1 MNIAAFYGHFLSF
14 SGTKRRKEFW
24 LCNGIALAISVTG
37 GVIAGLGV
45 PILPLL
51 IISLSIWMF
60 WAVAAQRSTDAF
72 GSKWWAIGAY
82 TASLIIG
89 VVGQS
94 QNIGSAVIIGQ
105 VITLTSFLVFGTA
118 KSKASEQPEE
128 LEDQNQIDRDE

>member
-1 MNIAAFYGHFLSF
+1 
-14 SGTKRRKEFW
+14 
-24 LCNGIALAISVTG
+24 
-37 GVIAGLGV
+37 
-45 PILPLL
+45 
-51 IISLSIWMF
+51 MF